1 MPPGASY
8 DRQVTDD
15 TAGTRGG
22 AHAWRRWS
30 PFAVPRTPAD
40 WASDGI
46 VNGLLTLSWLAS
58 VLSGNPAQIP
68 AWFWPVD
75 VALGGLACLA
85 MWWARRFPVTV
96 ALLLVAPAALS
107 LSGGLAGPFAV
118 YRAAQ
123 LGRPRWA
130 VVAAVLH
137 VATGLP
143 YHQVLPLPGMTWTV
157 YAVVIP
163 LLYTLAV
170 TLGLLSRSRRL
181 VIASLR
187 EAADR
192 DRERYE
198 ERLAASRH
206 EERERIARE
215 MHDVLAHRISLLS
228 VHAGA
233 LEFRAGSAAAPST
246 AEIGAAARVIRENAH
261 LAVEDLRELLA
272 LLRADEDLATGRP
285 QPRLADIARLADEAD
300 AAGQEVDLT
309 VDVDAGALREST
321 ERTVYRVV
329 QESLTNAR
337 KHAPRAPVRVRV
349 SRTGTGVRVAV
360 DNAVPVGV
368 TDADLPPGGSG
379 LVGLAE
385 RVRLDGGTLVH
396 GVEGGRFRV
405 LAELPGVTP

>member
-1 MPPGASY
+1 
-8 DRQVTDD
+8 VTDD
-15 TAGTRGG
+15 RAGTAGAAR
-22 AHAWRRWS
+22 AWRRVS
-30 PFAVPRTPAD
+30 PFTVPRTRAD

-46 VNGLLTLSWLAS
+46 VNGLLTLSWLAT
-58 VLSGNPAQIP
+58 VVGGNPPQIP

-75 VALGGLACLA
+75 VALGGIACLA

-96 ALLLVAPAALS
+96 ALVLVLPAALS

-143 YHQVLPLPGMTWTV
+143 YHHVLPLPGMTWTV

-181 VIASLR
+181 VLAGLR
-187 EAADR
+187 EAAAR

-198 ERLAASRH
+198 ERLAATRH

-233 LEFRAGSAAAPST
+233 LEFRAGSAAAPSP

-272 LLRADEDLATGRP
+272 LLRADEDLTTGRP

-300 AAGQEVDLT
+300 AAGQEVDLA
-309 VDVDAGALREST
+309 VDVDAVALREST
-321 ERTVYRVV
+321 QRTVYRVV

-349 SRTGTGVRVAV
+349 SSTGAGVRVAV

-405 LAELPGVTP
+405 LAELPGATP

>member
-1 MPPGASY
+1 M
-8 DRQVTDD
+8 TDD
-15 TAGTRGG
+15 AGRATAPAG
-22 AHAWRRWS
+22 WRRVS
-30 PFAVPRTPAD
+30 PFARPRTPGE
-40 WASDGI
+40 WVSDGL

-58 VLSGNPAQIP
+58 VAGGRPDQIP
-68 AWFWPVD
+68 AWFWPLD
-75 VALGGLACLA
+75 VALGGFACLA
-85 MWWARRFPVTV
+85 LWWARRFPVTV
-96 ALLLVAPAALS
+96 ALLLVVPAALS

-123 LGRPRWA
+123 LGRPRAA
-130 VVAAVLH
+130 VAVAVLH

-143 YHQVLPLPGMTWTV
+143 YHHLFPLPGMSWLV

-163 LLYTLAV
+163 LLYALAV
-170 TLGLLSRSRRL
+170 TLGLLGRSRRL
-181 VIASLR
+181 VIEGLR
-187 EAADR
+187 EAAAR

-198 ERLAASRH
+198 AQLTATRH

-233 LEFRAGSAAAPST
+233 LEFRAGSPAAPST
-246 AEIGAAARVIRENAH
+246 AEVRDAARVIRENAH
-261 LAVEDLRELLA
+261 LAVEDLRELLL
-272 LLRADEDLATGRP
+272 LLRAEDDLATGRP
-285 QPRLADIARLADEAD
+285 QPRLDDLGRLAAEAAEAGQQVD
-300 AAGQEVDLT
+300 LVVDVSAAG
-309 VDVDAGALREST
+309 LRETT

-349 SRTGTGVRVAV
+349 SGGEGARVRVEV
-360 DNAVPVGV
+360 ENAVPVGV
-368 TDADLPPGGSG
+368 TDADLPRGGNG

-396 GVEGGRFRV
+396 GVDGGRFRV
-405 LAELPGVTP
+405 RADLPRAAR

>member
-1 MPPGASY
+1 
-8 DRQVTDD
+8 VTDD
-15 TAGTRGG
+15 TEADRGG
-22 AHAWRRWS
+22 ARAWHRVS
-30 PFAVPRTPAD
+30 PFAVPRSRTD
-40 WASDGI
+40 WVSDGV
-46 VNGLLTLSWLAS
+46 VNGLLTLSWLAT
-58 VLSGNPAQIP
+58 VLAGNPPQIP

-75 VALGGLACLA
+75 VVLGGVACLA
-85 MWWARRFPVTV
+85 MWWARRFPVAV
-96 ALLLVAPAALS
+96 ALVLVVPAALS
-107 LSGGLAGPFAV
+107 LSGGMAGPFAV

-130 VVAAVLH
+130 VAAAVLH

-143 YHQVLPLPGMTWTV
+143 YHHVLPLPGMTWTV

-181 VIASLR
+181 VIAGLR
-187 EAADR
+187 AAAAR

-198 ERLAASRH
+198 ERLAATRH

-233 LEFRAGSAAAPST
+233 LEFRAGSATAPST
-246 AEIGAAARVIRENAH
+246 AEVGAAARVIRENAH

-272 LLRADEDLATGRP
+272 LLRADEGDLTTGRP
-285 QPRLADIARLADEAD
+285 QPRLADLTRLADEAD
-300 AAGQEVDLT
+300 AAGQQVELT
-309 VDVDAGALREST
+309 VDVDPAQLREST
-321 ERTVYRVV
+321 QRTVYRVV

-349 SRTGTGVRVAV
+349 SGSGAGVRVAV

-396 GVEGGRFRV
+396 GVEGGEFRV
-405 LAELPGVTP
+405 RAELPGQAR